1 MVDLQLLEYLEGF
14 VTPERR
20 SRFLQVLEE
29 RTKYLT
35 IAIEDVYHM
44 HNTSAV
50 IRTCEVFG
58 IQNVHVIENRYGK
71 RLDKDISL
79 GAQKWVDVYRYS
91 HAMDCM
97 DELRA
102 EGYKIVATTPHEKAI
117 LLDDFKFDSKT
128 ALFFGTEKEG
138 LSKTVRDSADS
149 FLKVPMVGFTESLNI
164 SVAAAIILQNLTY
177 KLKRTELPWQLTPRE
192 KLEKRLDWTK
202 KSVRSLKSIIARYE
216 ADK

>member
-20 SRFLQVLEE
+20 TRFLQVLEE

-35 IAIEDVYHM
+35 IAIEDVYQM

-79 GAQKWVDVYRYS
+79 GAEKWVDVYRYS
-91 HAMDCM
+91 YAMDCM

-102 EGYKIVATTPHEKAI
+102 EGYKIVATTPHENAI

-138 LSKTVRDSADS
+138 LSKMVRDSADS

-164 SVAAAIILQNLTY
+164 SVAAAIILQNLAY
-177 KLKRTELPWQLTPRE
+177 NLNRTELPWQLTPRE

-202 KSVRSLKSIIARYE
+202 KSVRSLKSIISRYE

>member
-20 SRFLQVLEE
+20 TRFLQVLDE

-35 IAIEDVYHM
+35 IAIEDIYQM

-58 IQNVHVIENRYGK
+58 VQNVHVIENRYGK

-79 GAQKWVDVYRYS
+79 GAEKWVDVYRYG

-97 DELRA
+97 DDLMA
-102 EGYKIVATTPHEKAI
+102 AGYKIVVTITHKSAV
-117 LLDDFKFDSKT
+117 LLDELRFGSKT
-128 ALFFGTEKEG
+128 VLFFGTHKDG
-138 LSKTVRDSADS
+138 LSKMVLDNADS
-149 FLKVPMVGFTESLNI
+149 FLKIPMTGFTESLNI
-164 SVAAAIILQNLTY
+164 PVSAAIILQSLAQ
-177 KLKRTELPWQLTPRE
+177 KLKQ
-192 KLEKRLDWTK
+192 
-202 KSVRSLKSIIARYE
+202 
-216 ADK
+216 

>member
-14 VTPERR
+14 LTSERKN
-20 SRFLQVLEE
+20 RFLQVLEE
-29 RTKYLT
+29 RTKYLA
-35 IAIEDVYHM
+35 IAIEDVYQM

-58 IQNVHVIENRYGK
+58 VQNVHVIENRYGK

-79 GAQKWVDVYRYS
+79 GAEKWVDVYRYGD
-91 HAMDCM
+91 ALDCM
-97 DELRA
+97 DALRT
-102 EGYKIVATTPHEKAI
+102 EGYRIVATTPHHDAI

-138 LSKTVRDSADS
+138 LSQAVLDNADS

-164 SVAAAIILQNLTY
+164 SVSAAIILQILSF
-177 KLKRTELPWQLTPRE
+177 KLRQTELPWRLTHAE
-192 KLEKRLDWTK
+192 KLEKRLDWAK
-202 KSVRSLKSIIARYE
+202 KSVRSLESILARYSG
-216 ADK
+216 KG

>member
-14 VTPERR
+14 VTPERKA
-20 SRFLQVLEE
+20 RFLQVLDE

-35 IAIEDVYHM
+35 IAIEDIYQM

-58 IQNVHVIENRYGK
+58 VQNVHVIENRYGK

-79 GAQKWVDVYRYS
+79 GAEKWVDVYRYG

-97 DELRA
+97 DDLRTA
-102 EGYKIVATTPHEKAI
+102 GYKIVATTPHKSAV
-117 LLDDFKFDSKT
+117 LLDDFKFGSKT
-128 ALFFGTEKEG
+128 ALFFGTEKDG
-138 LSKTVRDSADS
+138 LSKMVLDNADS
-149 FLKVPMVGFTESLNI
+149 FLKIPMTGFTESLNI
-164 SVAAAIILQNLTY
+164 SVSAAIILQSLAH
-177 KLKRTELPWQLTPRE
+177 KLKQTELPWQLTPQE

-202 KSVRSLKSIIARYE
+202 KSVRSLKSIIARYG
-216 ADK
+216 KGK